1 MFDVVGA
8 AAGFHR
14 ISTNLACERPK
25 RSDLRAGGGQIRS
38 GIVRVLRLSDVEPGV
53 SQFLSNHHA
62 DQRITLD
69 DQYLCRYRF
78 GLGLGSMEFP
88 S

>member
-1 MFDVVGA
+1 MSSVPRQAPA
-8 AAGFHR
+8 ASARTWHANVR
-14 ISTNLACERPK
+14 KDQIY
-25 RSDLRAGGGQIRS
+25 RAGGVQTGS

-69 DQYLCRYRF
+69 DQYLCRYRI